1 MGTHAFLSASGA
13 PAWSRC
19 EAKPWREKDLPEQ
32 TSIYAQE
39 GIEAH
44 VLLEK
49 VLSTEDIFCFIPEN
63 IKYKDHPAVT
73 HVQKTLDLIQKY
85 YIKEEQTMMFSERE
99 LDISFITGEKDAK
112 GTADVVLVN
121 ATELVVIDLK
131 YGMGVQIEAED
142 NEQLLIYGAAAL
154 EEFDLTGCIKTLRMV
169 ISQPRLD
176 HVSEW
181 VLPVDAVKSRIRTL
195 RVKARRILAAKGG
208 GLDLRATPGDKQC
221 HFCKLK
227 TKCPERNGFVLT
239 TVTDD
244 FVDLDKEEMFL
255 NKVRD
260 AKLRLSTSDDKHLAT
275 CLDAVGMIEDWCKGV
290 REEVNNRFTRGNFS
304 DPRYKLVQ
312 GRGGNRRWGDTE
324 AIAKLAETYSVKVHE
339 EALISPARLEKD
351 YKGTEFWKEAQG
363 YITKTEGRPTVVP
376 ASDKRPALEVLPY
389 FDPIKEEE
397 YGESLLGL
405 TRDTDR

>member
-32 TSIYAQE
+32 TSVYAQE

-44 VLLEK
+44 ALLEK
-49 VLSTEDIFCFIPEN
+49 VLNTENIFCFIPEN
-63 IKYKDHPAVT
+63 IKYKDHPAVAQ
-73 HVQKTLDLIQKY
+73 VQKTLDLIQKY

-121 ATELVVIDLK
+121 AMELVVIDLK

-154 EEFDLTGCIKTLRMV
+154 EEFDLTDDIKTLRMV

-181 VLPVDAVKSRIRTL
+181 VLPVEAVKLRIRTL
-195 RVKARRILAAKGG
+195 RVKAQRILAAKGG
-208 GLDLRATPGDKQC
+208 GLDLRANPGEKQC
-221 HFCKLK
+221 QFCKVK
-227 TKCPERNGFVLT
+227 GTCPEYRGSVLT

-244 FVDLDKEEMFL
+244 FVDLDKEEAFL
-255 NKVRD
+255 KKVEN

-290 REEVNNRFTRGNFS
+290 REEVNNRFAQGRFS

-312 GRGGNRRWGDTE
+312 GRGGNRRWRDAE
-324 AIAKLAETYSVKVHE
+324 ALTKLAETYSVKIHE
-339 EALISPARLEKD
+339 EALISPAQLEKD

-405 TRDTDR
+405 TRGIDK